1 MVNYLTSKRRRLVV
15 KLTSILPLT
24 FVKAKRRF
32 NILLW
37 VLLCIPCLLTSCDH
51 DVHDCEGGGGL
62 SVSLAWTDE
71 ADEGTEVKD
80 VKLWIFNADAGSLV
94 EEKHYGSAQEVAS
107 QRFAL
112 PVGHY
117 QILAATNL
125 IEPFFIGEA
134 TRATLNM
141 NQLMFGLSNPSASP
155 DHAYYGV
162 TDIVIDKSNVS
173 YVTKDEMHRMLAE
186 LTISIEGVPE
196 NTAISGKILNVATG
210 LLPLQKNEDGTFGTA
225 SYTKEECDIP
235 LRIAVPGETL
245 KTETLR
251 LMPTA
256 NGLHTTKLFIQLISP
271 GGVVSNYD
279 IEAPVMK
286 SGGKYKINLEFEEM
300 KPYMYLTSTK
310 IDDWTEEWIY
320 RGEILNPED

>member
-1 MVNYLTSKRRRLVV
+1 M
-15 KLTSILPLT
+15 
-24 FVKAKRRF
+24 KAKRKS
-32 NILLW
+32 NVWLW
-37 VLLCIPCLLTSCDH
+37 VLACIPCLLASCDH
-51 DVHDCEGGGGL
+51 DVHDGEGNGGL
-62 SVSLAWTDE
+62 SVSLAWADE

-80 VKLWIFNADAGSLV
+80 VKTWIMNAEDGTLV
-94 EEKHYGSAQEVAS
+94 EQSQHGSAPEMAS
-107 QRFAL
+107 EHYDL
-112 PVGHY
+112 PEGNY
-117 QILAATNL
+117 RILTTTNL
-125 IEPFFIGEA
+125 VDPFIISEQ
-134 TRATLNM
+134 TRAVDNINRLVI
-141 NQLMFGLSNPSASP
+141 GLSDPSASP
-155 DHAYYGV
+155 KHAYYGV
-162 TDIVIDKSNVS
+162 TDIVIDKEDVH
-173 YVTKDEMHRMLAE
+173 YITKNEMRHILAE
-186 LTISIEGVPE
+186 LTIFIKGVPD
-196 NTAISGKILNVATG
+196 NFAMIGKVLNVATG

-256 NGLHTTKLFIQLISP
+256 NGFYTTKLFIQLISP